1 MLPSFGPRNFFFWF
15 WYCFTSLL
23 TARVISGREL
33 HVFTLASS
41 RNSQLHTTRGTT
53 VQSPIRYRSTLT
65 DCTSVLYQQGIHWF
79 YVPNLYSIKLL
90 RHWDINYSLPGV
102 DTGHVRIHVT
112 HHGVSNDNQSW
123 RTIESWEHTM
133 GTPIDSRQLILGSTL
148 HNCSIRT
155 D

>member
-1 MLPSFGPRNFFFWF
+1 MIKTTLSFR
-15 WYCFTSLL
+15 YCFTPLL
-23 TARVISGREL
+23 IARVISRREL

-102 DTGHVRIHVT
+102 DTGHTRMYVMFHIVSSDLQLGT
-112 HHGVSNDNQSW
+112 HWCLWYCETEDPSMKQCSTVGLSPSIVVLDHG
-123 RTIESWEHTM
+123 
-133 GTPIDSRQLILGSTL
+133 
-148 HNCSIRT
+148 
-155 D
+155 